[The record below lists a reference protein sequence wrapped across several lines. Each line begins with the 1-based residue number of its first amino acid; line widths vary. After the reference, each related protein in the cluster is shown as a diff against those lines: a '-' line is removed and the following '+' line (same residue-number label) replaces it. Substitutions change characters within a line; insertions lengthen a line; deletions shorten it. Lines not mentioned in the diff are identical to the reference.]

1 MNIKLIRI
9 IKVTQFWTL
18 LAVCSFMSLVPNT
31 GEGLEA
37 VSDKLL
43 HCIGYFVLMI
53 SVNIAYRPNKRFF
66 QKIAFLLMY
75 SFFMEVGQH
84 FVPNRSFS
92 LHDIVANFAGLL
104 IATIIL
110 VKCRSN

>member
-1 MNIKLIRI
+1 
-9 IKVTQFWTL
+9 
-18 LAVCSFMSLVPNT
+18 
-31 GEGLEA
+31 
-37 VSDKLL
+37 
-43 HCIGYFVLMI
+43 
-53 SVNIAYRPNKRFF
+53 
-66 QKIAFLLMY
+66 LMY